1 MAVSRIAALG
11 ACLVA
16 GVCTMSALAS
26 SGSDGASCVA
36 VNDDAARLAC
46 YDRAFGRK
54 AASSTAAAATG
65 KAAGSSTAATAT
77 AAAAAGTAAT
87 GAVAAAPK
95 SATVASPAAARAA
108 PAPAAPKDPVAEF
121 GLTEAAKQAKDP
133 VKAAEAAAAPTSV
146 TGKVIS
152 VRFRKYGE
160 FVVTL
165 DNGQVW
171 EQNEPMSSAIVRVG
185 DTVTVK
191 KAVLGSYTL
200 VTAARV
206 ATKVHRVD

>member
-16 GVCTMSALAS
+16 GACTMSVLAS

-36 VNDDAARLAC
+36 VNDDADRLAC

-54 AASSTAAAATG
+54 AASSRTAAAATS
-65 KAAGSSTAATAT
+65 AAAVPTAATNT
-77 AAAAAGTAAT
+77 AP
-87 GAVAAAPK
+87 VPAAP
-95 SATVASPAAARAA
+95 
-108 PAPAAPKDPVAEF
+108 PAAPKDLVAEF

-133 VKAAEAAAAPTSV
+133 AKAAEAAKAPTSV
-146 TGKVIS
+146 TAKVIS
-152 VRFRKYGE
+152 VRFRKFGE

-171 EQNEPMSSAIVRVG
+171 QQNEPMSSAIVRVG

>member
-1 MAVSRIAALG
+1 MALSRNVVLCAG
-11 ACLVA
+11 LVA
-16 GVCTMSALAS
+16 GACALSAWAA

-36 VNDDAARLAC
+36 VNDDTARLAC
-46 YDRAFGRK
+46 YDRAFGRN
-54 AASSTAAAATG
+54 ADSR
-65 KAAGSSTAATAT
+65 
-77 AAAAAGTAAT
+77 AAAAAAPVPATAA
-87 GAVAAAPK
+87 P
-95 SATVASPAAARAA
+95 ATAARAA
-108 PAPAAPKDPVAEF
+108 PAAAAPKDPVAEF

-133 VKAAEAAAAPTSV
+133 AKAAAAAAAPTSV
-146 TGKVIS
+146 TAKVIS

-171 EQNEPMSSAIVRVG
+171 EQNEPMPSAIVRVG

-206 ATKVHRVD
+206 ATKVRRVD

>member
-1 MAVSRIAALG
+1 MAVSRIAILG

-16 GVCTMSALAS
+16 GVCTLSAWAS
-26 SGSDGASCVA
+26 PGSDGASCVA
-36 VNDDAARLAC
+36 VSDDAARLAC

-54 AASSTAAAATG
+54 AASSR
-65 KAAGSSTAATAT
+65 TAATAT
-77 AAAAAGTAAT
+77 S
-87 GAVAAAPK
+87 AAP
-95 SATVASPAAARAA
+95 VPAPPPNAA
-108 PAPAAPKDPVAEF
+108 PVPAAPKDPVAEF
-121 GLTEAAKQAKDP
+121 GLTEAARQAKDP
-133 VKAAEAAAAPTSV
+133 DKAAAAAAAPTSIAA
-146 TGKVIS
+146 KVIS

-171 EQNEPMSSAIVRVG
+171 EQNEPMPSAIVRVG

-191 KAVLGSYTL
+191 KAILGSYTL

>member
-11 ACLVA
+11 VCFAA
-16 GVCTMSALAS
+16 GLCALSARAS

-46 YDRAFGRK
+46 YDRAFGRN
-54 AASSTAAAATG
+54 ASSR
-65 KAAGSSTAATAT
+65 S
-77 AAAAAGTAAT
+77 AGTAA
-87 GAVAAAPK
+87 AVAAPVAA
-95 SATVASPAAARAA
+95 ATAARAT

-133 VKAAEAAAAPTSV
+133 AKAAAAAAAPTSV
-146 TGKVIS
+146 TAKVIS
-152 VRFRKYGE
+152 LRFKKYGE

-165 DNGQVW
+165 DNAQVW
-171 EQNEPMSSAIVRVG
+171 EQNEPMPSAIVRVG

>member
-1 MAVSRIAALG
+1 MAVYRIAVLCAG
-11 ACLVA
+11 LVA
-16 GVCTMSALAS
+16 GGCALPAWAA

-54 AASSTAAAATG
+54 AAGSSAAAAPTAAAAV
-65 KAAGSSTAATAT
+65 
-77 AAAAAGTAAT
+77 GTAAT
-87 GAVAAAPK
+87 GAAAAAPK
-95 SATVASPAAARAA
+95 SPAVSSPTAARASPAPVA
-108 PAPAAPKDPVAEF
+108 PAAAPKDPVAEF
-121 GLTEAAKQAKDP
+121 GLSEASKQARDP
-133 VKAAEAAAAPTSV
+133 AKAAEAAAAPTSV

-171 EQNEPMSSAIVRVG
+171 EQNEPMSTAVVRVG

>member
-1 MAVSRIAALG
+1 MAVSRIAILCAGLVTG
-11 ACLVA
+11 A
-16 GVCTMSALAS
+16 SALPAWAA

-36 VNDDAARLAC
+36 VNDDLARLAC

-54 AASSTAAAATG
+54 AASSSAAAAATG
-65 KAAGSSTAATAT
+65 
-77 AAAAAGTAAT
+77 AAAAGTAAT
-87 GAVAAAPK
+87 GAAAAAPK
-95 SATVASPAAARAA
+95 FPTVASPAVARAA

-133 VKAAEAAAAPTSV
+133 AKAAAAAAVPTSV
-146 TGKVIS
+146 TAKVIS
-152 VRFRKYGE
+152 LRFRKYGE

-171 EQNEPMSSAIVRVG
+171 EQNEPMPSAIVRVG

>member
-1 MAVSRIAALG
+1 MAVSRIAVLCAG
-11 ACLVA
+11 LVA
-16 GVCTMSALAS
+16 GASALPAWAA
-26 SGSDGASCVA
+26 SGSDGAACVA
-36 VNDDAARLAC
+36 LNDDAARLAC

-54 AASSTAAAATG
+54 AASSSAAAAATG
-65 KAAGSSTAATAT
+65 
-77 AAAAAGTAAT
+77 AAAAGTAAT
-87 GAVAAAPK
+87 GAAAAAPK
-95 SATVASPAAARAA
+95 SPTVASPAAAHAA

-121 GLTEAAKQAKDP
+121 GLTEAARQARDP
-133 VKAAEAAAAPTSV
+133 AKAAEVAAAPTSV

-171 EQNEPMSSAIVRVG
+171 EQNEPMSSAVVRVG

>member
-46 YDRAFGRK
+46 YDRVFGRK
-54 AASSTAAAATG
+54 AASSRTAAAAT
-65 KAAGSSTAATAT
+65 S
-77 AAAAAGTAAT
+77 AAAVPTAPT
-87 GAVAAAPK
+87 NAAP
-95 SATVASPAAARAA
+95 V
-108 PAPAAPKDPVAEF
+108 PAAPKDPVAEF

-133 VKAAEAAAAPTSV
+133 AKAAEAAKAPTSV
-146 TGKVIS
+146 TAKVIS
-152 VRFRKYGE
+152 VRFKKYGE

-165 DNGQVW
+165 DSGQVW
-171 EQNEPMSSAIVRVG
+171 EQNEPMPSAVVRVG

>member
-16 GVCTMSALAS
+16 GVCALSARAS

-36 VNDDAARLAC
+36 VSDDTARLAC
-46 YDRAFGRK
+46 YDRAYGRN
-54 AASSTAAAATG
+54 
-65 KAAGSSTAATAT
+65 AAGKSAATAG
-77 AAAAAGTAAT
+77 AVAAGTAA
-87 GAVAAAPK
+87 APK
-95 SATVASPAAARAA
+95 SPAVATPKTVQAAPAAPAAAT
-108 PAPAAPKDPVAEF
+108 PKDPVAEF

-133 VKAAEAAAAPTSV
+133 AKAAEAAKAPTSV
-146 TGKVIS
+146 TAKVIS
-152 VRFRKYGE
+152 LRFKKYGE

-171 EQNEPMSSAIVRVG
+171 EQNEPMPSAIVRVG

>member
-16 GVCTMSALAS
+16 GVYTLPAWAS
-26 SGSDGASCVA
+26 SGTDGAACVA
-36 VNDDAARLAC
+36 VSDDAARLAC
-46 YDRAFGRK
+46 YDRAYGR
-54 AASSTAAAATG
+54 S
-65 KAAGSSTAATAT
+65 AAGKSAATAG
-77 AAAAAGTAAT
+77 AAAAGTAA
-87 GAVAAAPK
+87 AAATPK
-95 SATVASPAAARAA
+95 SPAVASPTAAHAA
-108 PAPAAPKDPVAEF
+108 PAAATPKDPVAEF
-121 GLTEAAKQAKDP
+121 GLTEAAKKAKDP
-133 VKAAEAAAAPTSV
+133 AKAAEAAAAPTSV
-146 TGKVIS
+146 TAKVIS
-152 VRFRKYGE
+152 LRFKKYGE

-171 EQNEPMSSAIVRVG
+171 EQNEPMPSAVVRVG

>member
-1 MAVSRIAALG
+1 MAVSRIAVLG

-16 GVCTMSALAS
+16 GVSTLSAWAAPA
-26 SGSDGASCVA
+26 SDGASCVA

-54 AASSTAAAATG
+54 AASSR
-65 KAAGSSTAATAT
+65 TAATAT
-77 AAAAAGTAAT
+77 SAAP
-87 GAVAAAPK
+87 VAAPPTNA
-95 SATVASPAAARAA
+95 V

-121 GLTEAAKQAKDP
+121 GLTEAARQAKDP
-133 VKAAEAAAAPTSV
+133 VKAAEAAAPTSIAA
-146 TGKVIS
+146 KVIS

-171 EQNEPMSSAIVRVG
+171 EQNEPMPSAVVRVG

>member
-1 MAVSRIAALG
+1 MAVYRIAVLCAG
-11 ACLVA
+11 LVA
-16 GVCTMSALAS
+16 GGCALPAWAA

-54 AASSTAAAATG
+54 AA
-65 KAAGSSTAATAT
+65 GSSTAATAT
-77 AAAAAGTAAT
+77 AAAAAAGTAAT
-87 GAVAAAPK
+87 GAAAAAPK
-95 SATVASPAAARAA
+95 SPAVASPTAPRAA

-121 GLTEAAKQAKDP
+121 GLTEASKQARDP
-133 VKAAEAAAAPTSV
+133 AKAAEAAAAPTSV

-171 EQNEPMSSAIVRVG
+171 EQNEPMSSAVVRVG

-206 ATKVHRVD
+206 ATKVRRVD